1 MVFLRYFEKFGGYLA
16 RPIPGNLKNSYL
28 TVWTL
33 GNAIFHQDYYITSGE
48 TSQVPH
54 SPHSAHQDYYTTS
67 GETSQVHPTCQLSPL
82 ML

>member
-16 RPIPGNLKNSYL
+16 QPIPGNLKTSYL

-48 TSQVPH
+48 TSQLSH
-54 SPHSAHQDYYTTS
+54 SPNSAHQDYYITS
-67 GETSQVHPTCQLSPL
+67 GETSQLAVSCQLSPL
-82 ML
+82 MV